1 MNVPILQKLNENKEF
16 IYAVVLIL
24 LIPAA
29 FVVNTYLFVLGL
41 NSAFETEL
49 TSKANLASTILS
61 STLEDSLKDKDKLA
75 SILEKVTAN
84 SPEIEGLTILT
95 FERGTPVVLATNEAD
110 QALSNE
116 SVLLTKLAWTTG
128 QPYTTKLEVLNE
140 EAKTFRIWQVSLP
153 VAREVKEAEG
163 GGKNQKVKAGSETN
177 AENQTET
184 IAVINLKISG
194 EKSDVLISNLERN
207 SVLFTLITLFVIVLL
222 LLNHFRF
229 FGYAR
234 LFNKLKEVDEMKDN
248 FISLASHELRTPVTA
263 MKGFAALALKKLQKG
278 DIQSALKDISMV
290 SKSSESI
297 DNLVNDL
304 LDVSRIEQKRI
315 KMDIKALDLTQII
328 TTVNGELQVQATS
341 KELTLLYQ
349 KPIQKLV
356 LNADEQKIKQV
367 FVNLIGN
374 AIKYTPK
381 GSVTVTHEVVGN
393 QVKTLVKDTGMG
405 IPAEEVPNLFQKF
418 HRVQNDKTKDIRGTG
433 LGLWI
438 TKQLVEMQKGK
449 ILIESIVGTGTSVIV
464 SFPLSSKQGSERSN
478 ENK

>member
-49 TSKANLASTILS
+49 TSKANLATTILS

-95 FERGTPVVLATNEAD
+95 FERGTPVVLATNEED

-140 EAKTFRIWQVSLP
+140 EAKTFRISQVSLP

-207 SVLFTLITLFVIVLL
+207 SVLFT
-222 LLNHFRF
+222 
-229 FGYAR
+229 
-234 LFNKLKEVDEMKDN
+234 
-248 FISLASHELRTPVTA
+248 
-263 MKGFAALALKKLQKG
+263 
-278 DIQSALKDISMV
+278 
-290 SKSSESI
+290 
-297 DNLVNDL
+297 
-304 LDVSRIEQKRI
+304 
-315 KMDIKALDLTQII
+315 
-328 TTVNGELQVQATS
+328 
-341 KELTLLYQ
+341 
-349 KPIQKLV
+349 
-356 LNADEQKIKQV
+356 
-367 FVNLIGN
+367 
-374 AIKYTPK
+374 
-381 GSVTVTHEVVGN
+381 
-393 QVKTLVKDTGMG
+393 
-405 IPAEEVPNLFQKF
+405 
-418 HRVQNDKTKDIRGTG
+418 
-433 LGLWI
+433 
-438 TKQLVEMQKGK
+438 
-449 ILIESIVGTGTSVIV
+449 
-464 SFPLSSKQGSERSN
+464 
-478 ENK
+478 